1 MSRPSETR
9 NHDLMTTPT
18 VDVYKQTY
26 QVGTLVRKNVFAI
39 LTILGQLIDY
49 STSHVGRPDL

>member
-1 MSRPSETR
+1 
-9 NHDLMTTPT
+9 MTTPT